1 MKLTANK
8 IAGILRKKGYRLTPQ
23 RHIVLKAIAASQDS
37 LTPAAIYEL
46 VRKDHPKIG
55 LVTVYRVIN
64 LLAELQLICQVSTG
78 SYSKSYLMRRPT
90 GHHHHL
96 VCSQCGRAMDF
107 SDCDLSGLGQRI
119 AQETGFKIE
128 GHLLEL
134 YGSCPNCRKLV

>member
-8 IAGILRKKGYRLTPQ
+8 IAGMLRQKGYRLTPQ
-23 RHIVLKAIAASQDS
+23 RHAVLKTIAASQDS
-37 LTPAAIYEL
+37 LAPAAIYEL

-64 LLAELQLICQVSTG
+64 LLAELQLICQVSTVG
-78 SYSKSYLMRRPT
+78 NFKSYLMRRPT

-107 SDCDLSGLGQRI
+107 SDCDLSDLEQRI
-119 AQETGFKIE
+119 AKETGFEIE

-134 YGSCPNCRKLV
+134 YGSCPSCSKLV